1 MVLPNFEYL
10 APKSLDEA
18 CKLLATLGSGAK
30 VMAGATD
37 LIPPM
42 KDKVISPSHLIDIKR
57 ISGLDQLDFDP
68 ARGLSIGALTT
79 LRTIERSP
87 LVLKNNPA
95 VAHAA
100 KVVASTQI
108 RAKGTMVGNIC
119 NASPSCDS
127 GPILLVQG
135 AKIHVQGPDKERV
148 IPIDEFFVHVKKTS
162 LQSGEIVTS
171 IEVPPL
177 GKNERA
183 AYIKHAVRKAMD
195 LAIVGV
201 AAKIRIEN
209 GICTDAKIACGA
221 VAIKPVRVPKAEE
234 ILIGKKLTDEV
245 IAEASVAAMDSVNP
259 ISDIRASDIYRKDMI
274 RVFTKRAVKQALASF
289 EEGR

>member
-18 CKLLATLGSGAK
+18 CELLAKLGSGAK

-42 KDKVISPSHLIDIKR
+42 KDKVLSPTHLIDIKR
-57 ISGLDQLDFDP
+57 ISGLDQLEFDP
-68 ARGLSIGALTT
+68 SRGFTIGALTT
-79 LRTIERSP
+79 LRTIETSP
-87 LVLKNNPA
+87 LVKEKNPA

-108 RAKGTMVGNIC
+108 RAKGTMTGNIC
-119 NASPSCDS
+119 NASPSCDT
-127 GPILLVQG
+127 GPILIVEG
-135 AKIHVQGPDKERV
+135 AKVYVQGPGGNRV
-148 IPIDEFFVHVKKTS
+148 IPIEEFFVGVKKTS
-162 LQSGEIVTS
+162 LQPGEIVTA

-177 GKNERA
+177 GPNERA
-183 AYIKHAVRKAMD
+183 AYKKHAVRKAMD

-201 AAKIRIEN
+201 AAKIKVEK
-209 GICTDAKIACGA
+209 GICTDAKIALGA
-221 VAIKPVRVPKAEE
+221 VAIKPIRSPAAEK

-245 IAEASVAAMDSVNP
+245 IAEASVAAMESCNP
-259 ISDIRASDIYRKDMI
+259 ISDVRASDIYRKDMI
-274 RVFTKRAVKQALASF
+274 RVFTKRAVKQALDSF
-289 EEGR
+289 

>member
-1 MVLPNFEYL
+1 
-10 APKSLDEA
+10 
-18 CKLLATLGSGAK
+18 
-30 VMAGATD
+30 
-37 LIPPM
+37 M

-57 ISGLDQLDFDP
+57 ISGLDQLEFDP
-68 ARGLSIGALTT
+68 AKGLTIGALTT
-79 LRTIERSP
+79 LRSIERSP
-87 LVLKNNPA
+87 VVQKNNPA
-95 VAHAA
+95 VAYAA

-127 GPILLVQG
+127 GPILIVQG

-148 IPIDEFFVHVKKTS
+148 IPIEEFFVHVKKTS

-177 GKNERA
+177 GSNERA

-195 LAIVGV
+195 LASVGV

-209 GICTDAKIACGA
+209 GSCTDAKIACGA
-221 VAIKPVRVPKAEE
+221 VAIKPIRTPKAEE
-234 ILIGKKLTDEV
+234 ILIGKKLTDEL

-259 ISDIRASDIYRKDMI
+259 ISDIRASAIYRKDMI
-274 RVFTKRAVKQALASF
+274 RVFTKRAIKQALASF